1 MQANGLL
8 PDRPA
13 RGQLAELLLGAPRLD
28 DLPARVGLEPQLA
41 LPRLDAIL
49 LLGAEPGHRA
59 DAQDVAAHH
68 AAKIARVDD
77 GLEDV
82 VRGHPEEVERHLPA
96 HVLGDEHVHLV
107 LLGEQ
112 AQRRRHARVAQVERH
127 ALGGQPAGARVLG
140 LGRRGSSREQEH
152 EGEPGQGAQHL
163 SAGSHGH
170 AHLLGAAGGC
180 CTQLGKR
187 QCPGRRARLAQ

>member
-1 MQANGLL
+1 MSASSRSS
-8 PDRPA
+8 PSR
-13 RGQLAELLLGAPRLD
+13 
-28 DLPARVGLEPQLA
+28 A
-41 LPRLDAIL
+41 LTPVL

-68 AAKIARVDD
+68 AAEIGRVDD

-127 ALGGQPAGARVLG
+127 ALGGQSAGARVLR

-170 AHLLGAAGGC
+170 AHLLGAAGGAAPSS
-180 CTQLGKR
+180 GSGSVR
-187 QCPGRRARLAQ
+187 VGAPGSRNETALSVIATTSWPLTTSPVLTT